1 MKLFDIFLRDDFAAD
16 VIFLRS
22 FNDLVIH
29 VSEVPDVV
37 DLVAAK
43 SQISV
48 DNIKGEEK
56 TAMTEMRR
64 IVHAHTADI
73 HFYLAS
79 LEGNELLLF
88 TTEGVENFQC
98 HTANCKEIPTVG
110 STRWTTPLNR

>member
-29 VSEVPDVV
+29 VGEVPDVV

-64 IVHAHTADI
+64 IVHGHTAEI
-73 HFYLAS
+73 HFYLTS
-79 LEGNELLLF
+79 IEGNELLLF
-88 TTEGVENFQC
+88 TVDRVEYCQC
-98 HTANCKEIPTVG
+98 YTAKCQ
-110 STRWTTPLNR
+110 

>member
-1 MKLFDIFLRDDFAAD
+1 RSITMKLFDIFLRDDFAAD

-22 FNDLVIH
+22 FYDLVIH
-29 VSEVPDVV
+29 VGEVPDVV

-64 IVHAHTADI
+64 AVHDHTADI
-73 HFYLAS
+73 HFCLAS
-79 LEGNELLLF
+79 LERNKLLLLS
-88 TTEGVENFQC
+88 TECVENFQC
-98 HTANCKEIPTVG
+98 HTE
-110 STRWTTPLNR
+110 

>member
-29 VSEVPDVV
+29 VGEVPDVV

-56 TAMTEMRR
+56 TAMTERRR
-64 IVHAHTADI
+64 IVHGHTADI
-73 HFYLAS
+73 HFDLAS
-79 LEGNELLLF
+79 LKGNELLLL
-88 TTEGVENFQC
+88 TTEVVENC
-98 HTANCKEIPTVG
+98 HEHPVK
-110 STRWTTPLNR
+110 

>member
-1 MKLFDIFLRDDFAAD
+1 MKLCDIFLRDDFAAD

-64 IVHAHTADI
+64 VVHGHTAEID
-73 HFYLAS
+73 FYLAS
-79 LEGNELLLF
+79 LERSELLLF
-88 TTEGVENFQC
+88 TDESVEYLQC
-98 HTANCKEIPTVG
+98 NTAQCQ
-110 STRWTTPLNR
+110 